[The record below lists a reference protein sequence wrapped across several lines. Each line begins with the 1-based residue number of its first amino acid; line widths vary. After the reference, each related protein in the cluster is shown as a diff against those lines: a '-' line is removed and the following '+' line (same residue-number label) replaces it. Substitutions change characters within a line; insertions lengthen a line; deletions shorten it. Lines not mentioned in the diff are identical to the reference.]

1 MDTGLWHQLICD
13 FYTPCF
19 EGRISPEPIRNPLT
33 NKLISG
39 PLIIK
44 TDAGPGRLWKE
55 ASSIK
60 FRRQMAANG
69 VHILLSLQNAT
80 ACTAE
85 MDQLFERFTSACGK
99 SALCVAPKK
108 MQKRMEVRMLNCA
121 QNDEDSNAVIDVDA
135 SDASS

>member
-1 MDTGLWHQLICD
+1 
-13 FYTPCF
+13 
-19 EGRISPEPIRNPLT
+19 
-33 NKLISG
+33 
-39 PLIIK
+39 
-44 TDAGPGRLWKE
+44 
-55 ASSIK
+55 
-60 FRRQMAANG
+60 MAANG

>member
-44 TDAGPGRLWKE
+44 TDPGPGRLWKE
-55 ASSIK
+55 ASIIR

-69 VHILLSLQNAT
+69 VHLLLSLPNAT

-85 MDQLFERFTSACGK
+85 TDQLFERFTVHTG
-99 SALCVAPKK
+99 
-108 MQKRMEVRMLNCA
+108 MREKRPSCCTE
-121 QNDEDSNAVIDVDA
+121 EDAEEDGGEDA
-135 SDASS
+135 EL